1 MEPSFIYFE
10 RTVVAASGTRIT
22 EIAVVERQE
31 TATRYEAQG
40 FHRCSYARF
49 RAAWQARDMTE
60 FQRQWSA
67 LAPEARAST
76 TPALSMEGSKSSSIS
91 SPTT

>member
-67 LAPEARAST
+67 LAPEALAST

>member
-10 RTVVAASGTRIT
+10 RTVVAANGTRIT

-31 TATRYEAQG
+31 TAARYEAQG
-40 FHRCSYARF
+40 FHRCPYARF
-49 RAAWQARDMTE
+49 RAAWQARDMME
-60 FQRQWSA
+60 FQRQLSA
-67 LAPEARAST
+67 LAREALAST
-76 TPALSMEGSKSSSIS
+76 TPAMSMEGSKTSSIN